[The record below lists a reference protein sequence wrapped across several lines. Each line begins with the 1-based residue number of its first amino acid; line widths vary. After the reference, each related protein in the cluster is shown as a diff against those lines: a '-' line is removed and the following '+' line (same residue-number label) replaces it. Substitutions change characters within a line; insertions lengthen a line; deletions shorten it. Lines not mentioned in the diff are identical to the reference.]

1 MVLFLKEKI
10 ASINNLYKIVYST
23 VSVMDRIKNATK
35 EATYLKAEVQLI
47 STFQCY
53 NMNTHKFENLL
64 HRFLALA
71 KLNVD
76 IFDENGVRITPRK
89 WFIVPIEVIEKA
101 IELLIT
107 GEIIEYKFDAI
118 NNIIVEK

>member
-64 HRFLALA
+64 HRFT
-71 KLNVD
+71 KRDQRN
-76 IFDENGVRITPRK
+76 K
-89 WFIVPIEVIEKA
+89 S
-101 IELLIT
+101 
-107 GEIIEYKFDAI
+107 
-118 NNIIVEK
+118 